1 MSIPQLDE
9 VARQLAG
16 NPPVLLDINAAGLDF
31 QRIHY
36 NIFAGSVF
44 DLTDI
49 RDLEMSSN
57 ILSFSATLKSFGS
70 LRNLS
75 IQATLIDILANR
87 YGILLINIYP
97 GLTARQV
104 VQQFQGPTDRN
115 ASDDLLDSYF
125 PTLMLARPAL
135 ILSSI
140 SFSESLPQAFFSS
153 LIRDVLP
160 AELICAGVN
169 LPLAYQS
176 SSNLSEMYGGLLSE
190 IFGGKFLADN
200 QLCGLI
206 DITTSVAL
214 SDNEDNATLQPIKVT
229 VPTSTEYTQCFSVS
243 NSYEGDGLVFGSFR
257 LSCERFGLKVRLNEN
272 ALWPGTFVEGSVLCG
287 GNSLSVIVEYDLYH
301 KFLVVDFLRFPTLS
315 EFLGHARLDA
325 VTSHFPNSISSLLDI
340 RLSEVRIT
348 YDIRGAEVSEISL
361 KVSEESAIELIPG
374 VLELKNSTLD
384 LLIIQPF
391 EEGRWVEGSLTGEWL
406 VDSTAIIASLTFPQ
420 LTFRVALA
428 PQESIAIDS
437 ISKLFGG
444 KVILESNLRVV
455 ALEITGSI
463 TEKFFHVA
471 LEISSQPSV
480 ALLKSPDLEFKDI
493 RVEVDSADSVTF
505 FNLTSLVSLGG
516 IDFLLAGQHDGM
528 GWKLSAQTGLD
539 QPIMLGKWIDSL
551 ATSLNNPLLVPES
564 VKGASVRNVS
574 ISIDTGS
581 KDFHFSIEATL
592 PLQELAANGTA
603 GKVAGGGIKLTLTL
617 DLLHHGT
624 AYESKFAGEF
634 QFGGHTF
641 DLFFARS
648 ADAVG
653 ATATTMV
660 AAYQNRDGQK
670 ILLKDLLA
678 ELGADVSDVPD
689 LSIQLNSALLAL
701 GKPADPKAASWALLG
716 INIDGGLNLSNLPL
730 IGKIMPPN
738 QTLSLETQVLYLAQ
752 SSPSS
757 KLVKDD
763 VERVNALLPAGATP
777 LPARSEGD
785 PLIAPG
791 IGLATTL
798 HLGSEVIHL
807 NLPLRID
814 KTDGIGAS
822 PENTGAEP
830 VVATDSMIVKPSA
843 ASAPVTLPQGDLK
856 WFPIHK
862 TFGPAHFERIGAGL
876 SAGNITFAMDASLNV
891 GGLSLSLDGLGVSSP
906 LDKFEPTFQLRGI
919 GIDYDG
925 GPVQIGGSF
934 LHLGDNDFAG
944 TALIKT
950 EQLTISAIGEY
961 AIVDGATSLFIYA
974 VLDYPLGGPSFFFVT
989 GLAAGFGYNRSLLM
1003 PAIDDLETFPLVAEA
1018 TAGAGLPKDVMAE
1031 LNKLGQ
1037 YVPPDPGQY
1046 FLAVGVKFNSF
1057 KQINSFALLAVSF
1070 GKRFEIDVLGQS
1082 TLIVPAPLPG
1092 SAKVDPVAK
1101 VTIVLLARFIP
1112 DEGLLAIDARIT
1124 PDSFILS
1131 EKCHLSGGFSFYTW
1145 FKGKHSGDFVVS
1157 LGGYHPAYAA
1167 PPHYPVVPRL
1177 AFTWQVAPELV
1188 VKGDAYFALTSHA
1201 LMAGGHLEASY
1212 QSDSLRAYF
1221 KVGADFLISWQ
1232 PYHYDAEAYINIG
1245 GSYDTALGTIHVDLG
1260 AHLHLWGP
1268 EFAGTAELDLYV
1280 ATVHAHFG
1288 DQTPKEKAP
1297 IEWSEFQKGFLPE
1310 QKDMVGL
1317 ALEDGMVAAGDPRT
1331 NHLGIINPKQLR
1343 LVTNSPVPS
1352 SKLQFGL
1359 PEELKSIDGKQVNMA
1374 PVGVEDVTSTH
1385 TVNVYRKNGRDI
1397 KNVSTEFQ
1405 VESVIKKLPAAL
1417 WGKAHGN
1424 SKPEVNA
1431 EEKFVD
1437 GVTGV
1442 RLSPKAP
1449 PKAHTTKTLESE
1461 RVMWD
1466 VDDSPQ
1472 PLPAEIFSRFTPD
1485 LSAPPV
1491 EGGIHEFIEQTVLQE
1506 DVVKARNHY
1515 LKALNLDPVNVR
1527 IGRLV
1532 GSIFNAELRLGS
1544 FARHSG

>member
-1 MSIPQLDE
+1 MSIPQLED
-9 VARQLAG
+9 VSRQLG
-16 NPPVLLDINAAGLDF
+16 GKSPILIDCNSGGLDF
-31 QRIHY
+31 HRLIVTFFSNSIVSLSDVQ
-36 NIFAGSVF
+36 A
-44 DLTDI
+44 
-49 RDLEMSSN
+49 LESTST
-57 ILSFSATLKSFGS
+57 ILSFRGTVKTLGTLSNISISATFMDFLGARHGIILIPVFPDLS
-70 LRNLS
+70 LEQILEQFNSPRLE
-75 IQATLIDILANR
+75 TTEDILD
-87 YGILLINIYP
+87 Y
-97 GLTARQV
+97 
-104 VQQFQGPTDRN
+104 
-115 ASDDLLDSYF
+115 YF
-125 PTLMLARPAL
+125 PAMMLAKPAL

-160 AELICAGVN
+160 AERIRAGVN

-176 SSNLSEMYGGLLSE
+176 SSNLSEMYGGLLSD
-190 IFGGKFLADN
+190 IFGGRFLAEN

-206 DITTSVAL
+206 DFTESTAL
-214 SDNEDNATLQPIKVT
+214 SDKEDNATLQTTKVT

-272 ALWPGTFVEGSVLCG
+272 ALWPGTFVEGSVRYG
-287 GNSLSVIVEYDLYH
+287 DNSFSVIVEYDLYH
-301 KFLVVDFLRFPTLS
+301 KVLVVDFLRFPTLS
-315 EFLGHARLDA
+315 EFLGHAGLDA

-361 KVSEESAIELIPG
+361 KASEETAIELIPG

-391 EEGRWVEGSLTGEWL
+391 NEGRWVDGSLTGEWL
-406 VDSTAIIASLTFPQ
+406 VDSTAIVASLTFPQ

-428 PQESIAIDS
+428 PQQSIAIDS
-437 ISKLFGG
+437 ISTLFGG
-444 KVILESNLRVV
+444 KVILESRNIYLSVV

-471 LEISSQPSV
+471 LEISSQPFV

-493 RVEVDSADSVTF
+493 RVEIDSADSVTF

-528 GWKLSAQTGLD
+528 GWKLSAQTGVD
-539 QPIMLGKWIDSL
+539 QPIMLGEWIDSL
-551 ATSLNNPLLVPES
+551 AASLKIPLHVPES
-564 VKGASVRNVS
+564 VKGGSVRNVS
-574 ISIDTGS
+574 ISIDTGT

-603 GKVAGGGIKLTLTL
+603 GKVAAKVLELTLTL

-624 AYESKFAGEF
+624 AYESKFAGEI

-641 DLFFARS
+641 DLYFARS
-648 ADAVG
+648 ADAAG

-660 AAYQNRDGQK
+660 AAYQNRDGHK
-670 ILLKDLLA
+670 ILLLDLLA

-701 GKPADPKAASWALLG
+701 EKPADAKASWALLG

-738 QTLSLETQVLYLAQ
+738 QTLSLEAQVLYLAQ
-752 SSPSS
+752 TSPSS

-777 LPARSEGD
+777 LPAAGVGD
-785 PLIAPG
+785 PL
-791 IGLATTL
+791 GLATTL

-807 NLPLRID
+807 NLPVKID
-814 KTDGIGAS
+814 KTDGIKPSQVNAD
-822 PENTGAEP
+822 PVP
-830 VVATDSMIVKPSA
+830 VVATGSMIVKPIE
-843 ASAPVTLPQGDLK
+843 ASAPVTLPPNDLK

-876 SAGNITFAMDASLNV
+876 AAGNITFAMDASLNV

-906 LDKFEPTFQLRGI
+906 LEKFEPTFQLRGI

-1031 LNKLGQ
+1031 LKKLGQ

-1092 SAKVDPVAK
+1092 SAKVDPVAR

-1145 FKGKHSGDFVVS
+1145 FKGMHSGDFVVS

-1288 DQTPKEKAP
+1288 DQTQKEKAP

-1317 ALEDGMVAAGDPRT
+1317 ALEGGMVAAGDPTT

-1352 SKLQFGL
+1352 SKLQFGTL
-1359 PEELKSIDGKQVNMA
+1359 EELKSIDGKQVNVA
-1374 PVGVEDVTSTH
+1374 PVGAEDVKSTH
-1385 TVNVYRKNGRDI
+1385 TVNVYRQDGLHI

-1417 WGKAHGN
+1417 WGKPNGN

-1442 RLSPKAP
+1442 RLTPKAP
-1449 PKAHTTKTLESE
+1449 PTAHATQTLESDK
-1461 RVMWD
+1461 VWD
-1466 VDDSPQ
+1466 EDQPPQ
-1472 PLPAEIFSRFTPD
+1472 PLPAEILSRFTTD
-1485 LSAPPV
+1485 LSALPV
-1491 EGGIHEFIEQTVLQE
+1491 EAEIHEFIEQTVLQE

-1515 LKALNLDPVNVR
+1515 LKALNLDPANVR
-1527 IGRLV
+1527 VGGLV

-1544 FARHSG
+1544 FARQSG

>member
-1 MSIPQLDE
+1 MSLQSQLIDSKFE
-9 VARQLAG
+9 LKKSAPPAEAFSSWFDLIAQSETVVLNEAVFQPGQPATIHGVATLAG
-16 NPPVLLDINAAGLDF
+16 SKQARVSILFEELLDGSERITMITLTEEPQGGLDF
-31 QRIHY
+31 QVKGLSVSHAASHVIAELRNPGSTGLLTFSSTFTGQLHVGASLAFFFRSTTRGESGYEVEIDFSPSGQSGRAGYTPPGLRDLASLLGLMDDPHADLQWLPKELQSADLISLSQLKARIEPKDLRKLTY
-36 NIFAGSVF
+36 VEVALKFLSGRTWPMIPGCPWLEVGELTAMLEVEDPLQSDYRFPRLTVSGSVVL
-44 DLTDI
+44 DGVGAGGGDAHI
-49 RDLEMSSN
+49 DLEVRWPDLAVQGELRNKEAISLAKLLGHLRLPADGLPDGMEITQLGFFAEPDMAEKQFTFHAVVEKGWQLKLPEEAVLS
-57 ILSFSATLKSFGS
+57 IRRLSFALRYQEGQSPTMKPGLSGVIGIGEMDIFLDAEREADGWRFVGSTAPEQILNVGDWIAKLAAHFGAVSVPGPVAGATLKNVAVSF
-70 LRNLS
+70 N
-75 IQATLIDILANR
+75 T
-87 YGILLINIYP
+87 
-97 GLTARQV
+97 
-104 VQQFQGPTDRN
+104 
-115 ASDDLLDSYF
+115 
-125 PTLMLARPAL
+125 
-135 ILSSI
+135 
-140 SFSESLPQAFFSS
+140 
-153 LIRDVLP
+153 
-160 AELICAGVN
+160 
-169 LPLAYQS
+169 
-176 SSNLSEMYGGLLSE
+176 
-190 IFGGKFLADN
+190 
-200 QLCGLI
+200 
-206 DITTSVAL
+206 
-214 SDNEDNATLQPIKVT
+214 
-229 VPTSTEYTQCFSVS
+229 
-243 NSYEGDGLVFGSFR
+243 
-257 LSCERFGLKVRLNEN
+257 
-272 ALWPGTFVEGSVLCG
+272 GT
-287 GNSLSVIVEYDLYH
+287 
-301 KFLVVDFLRFPTLS
+301 R
-315 EFLGHARLDA
+315 
-325 VTSHFPNSISSLLDI
+325 
-340 RLSEVRIT
+340 
-348 YDIRGAEVSEISL
+348 
-361 KVSEESAIELIPG
+361 
-374 VLELKNSTLD
+374 
-384 LLIIQPF
+384 
-391 EEGRWVEGSLTGEWL
+391 
-406 VDSTAIIASLTFPQ
+406 
-420 LTFRVALA
+420 
-428 PQESIAIDS
+428 
-437 ISKLFGG
+437 
-444 KVILESNLRVV
+444 
-455 ALEITGSI
+455 
-463 TEKFFHVA
+463 
-471 LEISSQPSV
+471 
-480 ALLKSPDLEFKDI
+480 
-493 RVEVDSADSVTF
+493 
-505 FNLTSLVSLGG
+505 
-516 IDFLLAGQHDGM
+516 
-528 GWKLSAQTGLD
+528 
-539 QPIMLGKWIDSL
+539 
-551 ATSLNNPLLVPES
+551 
-564 VKGASVRNVS
+564 
-574 ISIDTGS
+574 
-581 KDFHFSIEATL
+581 DFHFSIEATL
-592 PLQELAANGTA
+592 PLQELAANGSA
-603 GKVAGGGIKLTLTL
+603 GKVAAKVIELTLTL

-624 AYESKFAGEF
+624 AYESKFAGEI

-648 ADAVG
+648 ADAAG

-670 ILLKDLLA
+670 ILLQNLLA
-678 ELGADVSDVPD
+678 ELGADVSEVPD

-701 GKPADPKAASWALLG
+701 EKPADSKASWALLG

-730 IGKIMPPN
+730 IGKILPPN
-738 QTLSLETQVLYLAQ
+738 QTLSLEAQVLYLAQ
-752 SSPSS
+752 SLPSS
-757 KLVKDD
+757 KLFKDD

-777 LPARSEGD
+777 LPAAGDGD
-785 PLIAPG
+785 PLI
-791 IGLATTL
+791 LATTL

-807 NLPLRID
+807 NLPLKID
-814 KTDGIGAS
+814 KTDGIKPSQVNAG
-822 PENTGAEP
+822 PVP
-830 VVATDSMIVKPSA
+830 VVPTGSMIVKPTA
-843 ASAPVTLPQGDLK
+843 ASDPVTLPPNDLK

-876 SAGNITFAMDASLNV
+876 DTDKITNITKITFAMDASLNV

-906 LDKFEPTFQLRGI
+906 LEKFEPTFQLRGI

-1092 SAKVDPVAK
+1092 SAKVDPVAR

-1288 DQTPKEKAP
+1288 DQTQKEKTT

-1317 ALEDGMVAAGDPRT
+1317 ALEGGMVAAGDPTT

-1359 PEELKSIDGKQVNMA
+1359 PEVLIDGKQVNVA
-1374 PVGVEDVTSTH
+1374 PVGAEDVTSTH
-1385 TVNVYRKNGRDI
+1385 TVNVYRKNGSDI
-1397 KNVSTEFQ
+1397 KNFSTEFH

-1417 WGKAHGN
+1417 WGKPNGT

-1442 RLSPKAP
+1442 RLTPKAP
-1449 PKAHTTKTLESE
+1449 PTAHATQTLESDK
-1461 RVMWD
+1461 VTWD
-1466 VDDSPQ
+1466 EDQLPQ

-1515 LKALNLDPVNVR
+1515 LKALNLDPANVR
-1527 IGRLV
+1527 VGGLV

-1544 FARHSG
+1544 FARQPG

>member
-1 MSIPQLDE
+1 MQTKSLEDFYSLLNEDFSKVSIYECGADFNSLIARLFPDAIPSFKSIGKVSLNRSQLSFTGRLAGLGRFDDLDFIAILFDLRGTRDCIFHFRLPPDYTYDKFMLTIIGASIDHSSLAQTKFYIKKAELTWPGFVLSTLSDAARLSLISYSAEIHKVLPIDKIRKGINFSLNILFAEGLDEMFGDTFFGSIPGNGKEASHFGLVE
-9 VARQLAG
+9 V
-16 NPPVLLDINAAGLDF
+16 DF
-31 QRIHY
+31 NSDHVT
-36 NIFAGSVF
+36 NS
-44 DLTDI
+44 
-49 RDLEMSSN
+49 
-57 ILSFSATLKSFGS
+57 
-70 LRNLS
+70 
-75 IQATLIDILANR
+75 
-87 YGILLINIYP
+87 GITP
-97 GLTARQV
+97 GLAAA
-104 VQQFQGPTDRN
+104 P
-115 ASDDLLDSYF
+115 AS
-125 PTLMLARPAL
+125 LMNG
-135 ILSSI
+135 LSLKINSVY
-140 SFSESLPQAFFSS
+140 ESL
-153 LIRDVLP
+153 
-160 AELICAGVN
+160 
-169 LPLAYQS
+169 
-176 SSNLSEMYGGLLSE
+176 
-190 IFGGKFLADN
+190 
-200 QLCGLI
+200 
-206 DITTSVAL
+206 
-214 SDNEDNATLQPIKVT
+214 
-229 VPTSTEYTQCFSVS
+229 
-243 NSYEGDGLVFGSFR
+243 GLVFGPFR
-257 LSCERFGLKVRLNEN
+257 LTFETLGLVFPLYGI
-272 ALWPGTFVEGSVLCG
+272 ALGPDVVIEGTVKI
-287 GNSLSVIVEYDLYH
+287 GNFSLVVYAVYDLYH
-301 KFLVVDFLRFPTLS
+301 RVIAISFIEFPTLG
-315 EFLGHARLDA
+315 ELFGHIDSKAL
-325 VTSHFPNSISSLLDI
+325 SSSFPDTIDSLLEFKLSKLSMLYDLNRSCLFEVELNVVCEKPI
-340 RLSEVRIT
+340 AFIPGILEINSSILTLAITDPFSASRRLGGFLTGNWLVGATDFIT
-348 YDIRGAEVSEISL
+348 TLIFPQLDYEISL
-361 KVSEESAIELIPG
+361 APQDAISIGDFSHVLGSKE
-374 VLELKNSTLD
+374 VLEPSLEISTLY
-384 LLIIQPF
+384 LC
-391 EEGRWVEGSLTGEWL
+391 GNLT
-406 VDSTAIIASLTFPQ
+406 DKSFQI
-420 LTFRVALA
+420 
-428 PQESIAIDS
+428 
-437 ISKLFGG
+437 
-444 KVILESNLRVV
+444 
-455 ALEITGSI
+455 
-463 TEKFFHVA
+463 A
-471 LEISSQPSV
+471 LEISSRLPV
-480 ALLKSPDLEFKDI
+480 KLLNPLIFKDVFLE
-493 RVEVDSADSVTF
+493 VESSGGINIFT
-505 FNLTSLVSLGG
+505 LTSIVSLEG
-516 IDFLLAGQHDGM
+516 IDFLLTGQHDGM
-528 GWKLSAQTGLD
+528 GWKLSAQTGVD
-539 QPIMLGKWIDSL
+539 QPIILGKWIDSL
-551 ATSLNNPLLVPES
+551 AASLKIPLHVPES

-603 GKVAGGGIKLTLTL
+603 GKVAGEVLELTLTL

-624 AYESKFAGEF
+624 AYESKFAGEI
-634 QFGGHTF
+634 QLGGHTF

-648 ADAVG
+648 ADAAG

-660 AAYQNRDGQK
+660 AAYQNRDGHK
-670 ILLKDLLA
+670 ILLNDLLT

-701 GKPADPKAASWALLG
+701 EKPADPNAASWALLG

-738 QTLSLETQVLYLAQ
+738 QTLSLEAQVLYLAQ

-757 KLVKDD
+757 KLFKDD

-777 LPARSEGD
+777 LPAAGDGD

-807 NLPLRID
+807 NLPVKID
-814 KTDGIGAS
+814 KTDGIKPSQVNAG
-822 PENTGAEP
+822 PVP
-830 VVATDSMIVKPSA
+830 VVPTGSMIVKPTA
-843 ASAPVTLPQGDLK
+843 ASALVTLPPNDLK

-876 SAGNITFAMDASLNV
+876 AAGNITFAMDASLNV

-906 LDKFEPTFQLRGI
+906 LEKFEPTFQLRGI

-1031 LNKLGQ
+1031 LKKLGQ

-1057 KQINSFALLAVSF
+1057 KQISSFALLAVSF

-1092 SAKVDPVAK
+1092 SAKVDPVAR

-1145 FKGKHSGDFVVS
+1145 FKGMHSGDFVVS

-1288 DQTPKEKAP
+1288 DQTQKEKTT
-1297 IEWSEFQKGFLPE
+1297 IKWSEFQKGFLPE
-1310 QKDMVGL
+1310 QKDRVGL
-1317 ALEDGMVAAGDPRT
+1317 ALEGGMVAAGDPST
-1331 NHLGIINPKQLR
+1331 HHLGIINPKQLR

-1352 SKLQFGL
+1352 SKLQFGTL
-1359 PEELKSIDGKQVNMA
+1359 EELKSIDGKQVNVA
-1374 PVGVEDVTSTH
+1374 PVGAEDVTSTH
-1385 TVNVYRKNGRDI
+1385 TVNVYRINEHDPTED
-1397 KNVSTEFQ
+1397 VSTEFQ
-1405 VESVIKKLPAAL
+1405 VEPVIKKLPAAL
-1417 WGKAHGN
+1417 WGKPNGT

-1442 RLSPKAP
+1442 RLTPKAP
-1449 PKAHTTKTLESE
+1449 PTAHATQTLESKS
-1461 RVMWD
+1461 VMWD
-1466 VDDSPQ
+1466 EEQPPQ

-1515 LKALNLDPVNVR
+1515 LKALNLDPANVR
-1527 IGRLV
+1527 IGGLV

-1544 FARHSG
+1544 FARQSG

>member
-1 MSIPQLDE
+1 MTARHSTLFTLGSGHSGLGFYTTQRDAAFLSERSWPLIPGFHFLEIGELEATLAVDEPLD
-9 VARQLAG
+9 G
-16 NPPVLLDINAAGLDF
+16 NYRFPRLTVRGVVKLD
-31 QRIHY
+31 R
-36 NIFAGSVF
+36 V
-44 DLTDI
+44 
-49 RDLEMSSN
+49 
-57 ILSFSATLKSFGS
+57 SATGADAHIG
-70 LRNLS
+70 LS
-75 IQATLIDILANR
+75 ARWPDLAVEGALGR
-87 YGILLINIYP
+87 EDTILL
-97 GLTARQV
+97 
-104 VQQFQGPTDRN
+104 
-115 ASDDLLDSYF
+115 
-125 PTLMLARPAL
+125 
-135 ILSSI
+135 
-140 SFSESLPQAFFSS
+140 
-153 LIRDVLP
+153 
-160 AELICAGVN
+160 
-169 LPLAYQS
+169 
-176 SSNLSEMYGGLLSE
+176 
-190 IFGGKFLADN
+190 
-200 QLCGLI
+200 
-206 DITTSVAL
+206 
-214 SDNEDNATLQPIKVT
+214 
-229 VPTSTEYTQCFSVS
+229 
-243 NSYEGDGLVFGSFR
+243 
-257 LSCERFGLKVRLNEN
+257 
-272 ALWPGTFVEGSVLCG
+272 
-287 GNSLSVIVEYDLYH
+287 
-301 KFLVVDFLRFPTLS
+301 
-315 EFLGHARLDA
+315 
-325 VTSHFPNSISSLLDI
+325 SSLLEHLGVPSDGLPEGGKALTI
-340 RLSEVRIT
+340 SEL
-348 YDIRGAEVSEISL
+348 GFQAEPTMGRKRFSFHG
-361 KVSEESAIELIPG
+361 AIERAWE
-374 VLELKNSTLD
+374 LELPNGEILAIESLSFRMAY
-384 LLIIQPF
+384 Q
-391 EEGRWVEGSLTGEWL
+391 EG
-406 VDSTAIIASLTFPQ
+406 
-420 LTFRVALA
+420 
-428 PQESIAIDS
+428 ESPTMKPS
-437 ISKLFGG
+437 FSG
-444 KVILESNLRVV
+444 VIRIGAMGL
-455 ALEITGSI
+455 
-463 TEKFFHVA
+463 
-471 LEISSQPSV
+471 
-480 ALLKSPDLEFKDI
+480 
-493 RVEVDSADSVTF
+493 
-505 FNLTSLVSLGG
+505 
-516 IDFLLAGQHDGM
+516 FLLADREEN
-528 GWKLSAQTGLD
+528 GWSFAGTIAPQKTVSIGDCL
-539 QPIMLGKWIDSL
+539 KEL
-551 ATSLNNPLLVPES
+551 ATQFGNFTVPNS
-564 VKGASVRNVS
+564 VTSAMVS
-574 ISIDTGS
+574 NFTVAFNTGS
-581 KDFHFSIEATL
+581 KDFHFSIEAKL
-592 PLQELAANGTA
+592 PLEMPAT
-603 GKVAGGGIKLTLTL
+603 VADPALDLTLTL

-624 AYESKFAGEF
+624 AYESKFAGEI

-660 AAYQNRDGQK
+660 AAYQNRDGHK

-678 ELGADVSDVPD
+678 ELGADVSEVPPD

-701 GKPADPKAASWALLG
+701 EKSADPNAASWALLG

-730 IGKIMPPN
+730 IGKILPPN
-738 QTLSLETQVLYLAQ
+738 QTLSLEAQVLYLAQ

-757 KLVKDD
+757 TLVKDD

-777 LPARSEGD
+777 LPGD

-807 NLPLRID
+807 NLPLKID
-814 KTDGIGAS
+814 KTDGIKPSQVNAGPA
-822 PENTGAEP
+822 P
-830 VVATDSMIVKPSA
+830 VVATGSMIVKPTA
-843 ASAPVTLPQGDLK
+843 AWAPVTLPQDDLK

-876 SAGNITFAMDASLNV
+876 AAGNITFAMDASLNV

-906 LDKFEPTFQLRGI
+906 LDKFDPTFQLRGI

-1031 LNKLGQ
+1031 LKKLGQ

-1092 SAKVDPVAK
+1092 SAKVDPVAR
-1101 VTIVLLARFIP
+1101 VTIVLLAHFIP

-1145 FKGKHSGDFVVS
+1145 FKGMHSGDFVVS

-1288 DQTPKEKAP
+1288 DQTQKEKAP

-1310 QKDMVGL
+1310 PKDMVGL
-1317 ALEDGMVAAGDPRT
+1317 ALEGGMVAAGDPTT

-1352 SKLQFGL
+1352 SKLQFGT
-1359 PEELKSIDGKQVNMA
+1359 PEELKSIDGKQVNVA
-1374 PVGVEDVTSTH
+1374 PVGAEDVTSTH
-1385 TVNVYRKNGRDI
+1385 TVNVYRINEHDPTELD
-1397 KNVSTEFQ
+1397 VSTEFQ
-1405 VESVIKKLPAAL
+1405 VEPVIKKLPAAL
-1417 WGKAHGN
+1417 WGKPNGN

-1442 RLSPKAP
+1442 RLTPKAP
-1449 PKAHTTKTLESE
+1449 PTAHATKTLLSKS
-1461 RVMWD
+1461 VMWD

-1472 PLPAEIFSRFTPD
+1472 TLPAEIFSRFIAD

-1491 EGGIHEFIEQTVLQE
+1491 GGEPHDFIEQTVLQE

-1515 LKALNLDPVNVR
+1515 LKALNLDPANVR
-1527 IGRLV
+1527 IGGLV

-1544 FARHSG
+1544 FARQSG